1 MNIELKLTKKLFSP
15 KLYPLLL
22 DYSHRWEIYLG
33 SAGSGKS
40 YFIVQKLVI
49 RACTE
54 KIRILVCRKY
64 GTTIRQTVF
73 ALFKEILDSWKL
85 TPYVTIR
92 ETDFN
97 IRFPNNSEIIFTGL
111 DEEQKLL
118 SLTNIGTVFIEEA
131 FEVDKDLVE
140 QLNLRMRGTNQN
152 QQIIM
157 AFNPISKNHWLY
169 DFCEVNPPESFC
181 FSKTTY
187 KDNPFLSPE
196 YVKSLED
203 LRLRNP
209 SKYRIYG
216 LGEWGND
223 PEGLVLTN
231 WEEDYQILPELLKNP
246 RLEHLAGLDFGYIDP
261 TAVIEA
267 LYDKENGTIYVIN
280 EFFKSRCQLD
290 EVVSTIGKMGL
301 TKTRIWCDSAEP
313 RSIDFLK
320 SKGILAVPCIK
331 GPGSV
336 QARIAFLQNSKIVLA
351 GQVPNFKEELENF
364 SYIKKNGEYTNDTTH
379 EYSHLIDALGYA
391 FSNIYT
397 KSRLRT
403 MDKSILGL

>member
-85 TPYVTIR
+85 TPYITIR

-97 IRFPNNSEIIFTGL
+97 IRFPNGSEIIFTGL

-118 SLTNIGTVFIEEA
+118 SLTNIGSVFIEEA

-187 KDNPFLSPE
+187 KDNPFLSLE

-246 RLEHLAGLDFGYIDP
+246 SLEHLAGLDFGYIDP

-267 LYDKENGTIYVIN
+267 LYDKGNSTIYVIN

-290 EVVSTIGKMGL
+290 EVVSIIGKMNL

-336 QARIAFLQNSKIVLA
+336 QARIAFLQNNKIVLA

-364 SYIKKNGEYTNDTTH
+364 SYIKKNGEYTDDTTH

-391 FSNIYT
+391 FSSIYT
-397 KSRLRT
+397 KSKLRT